1 MFANWLSRALACA
14 CILLI
19 GCTQTAPVDTRAE
32 AESLRN
38 IEAQWL
44 AATKAK
50 EIDRIVDLYANEG
63 VAMDANA
70 PLFVG
75 HDAIRQALET
85 WLADTTICRTFTSTV
100 EAVEVSASGDL
111 AYTRGTMRYSH
122 NTSEGVVDEMGKWV
136 TIYKKIDGNWKVVAD
151 ASVLDTPSR
160 GQ

>member
-1 MFANWLSRALACA
+1 MLANWLSRVPACA

-50 EIDRIVDLYANEG
+50 EIDRMVDLYAKEG

-75 HDAIRQALET
+75 HDAIRNALES
-85 WLADTTICRTFTSTV
+85 WLADTTVCRTFTSKV

-122 NTSEGVVDEMGKWV
+122 NSAKGVVDETGKWV
-136 TIYKKIDGNWKVVAD
+136 TIYKKIDGQWKVIVD
-151 ASVLDTPSR
+151 ASVLDTPSSGR
-160 GQ
+160 